1 MKNKINVI
9 HVFGS
14 LNVGGAESRMMDI
27 YRKIDRNKVNF
38 NFVSLDLS
46 ENQYFE
52 EEIKLRGGNINKVN
66 SPREIGVLSHLKEL
80 IKIFKVNNDNGKL
93 IIHAHTLHHCGLVML
108 AAKLSKVKIR
118 ISQSRATNTQHTNI
132 KSRIMVFI
140 GKILISVF
148 ATEMLAITKESAD
161 FLFFKKYIKNKKVK
175 IVPNAIQLDI
185 YKNISNEE
193 IIKLKKQYSI
203 TSNNVVIGHVGRF
216 EVMKNHK
223 FLIDLFFDYNKL
235 NPNSILVLIGDGT
248 LKMVMEKLV
257 KDLGLNNNVIFL
269 GIRSDV
275 YLWMNIFDVVLLP
288 SLFEGLPGVAS
299 EAQAAGTPCVL
310 SDTITNKSDLGLGLL
325 RYLSITGDKG
335 DWIKAI
341 NYYIKTNKPSF
352 SLIENKFDE
361 KNLSL
366 SKGIEVLNKI
376 YKIS

>member
-1 MKNKINVI
+1 
-9 HVFGS
+9 
-14 LNVGGAESRMMDI
+14 MMDI
-27 YRKIDRNKVNF
+27 YRKIDENKVNF
-38 NFVSLDLS
+38 DFVSLDLS
-46 ENQYFE
+46 ENQYYE

-118 ISQSRATNTQHTNI
+118 ISQSRNTKTQHTNI
-132 KSRIMVFI
+132 KSRITVFI

-148 ATEMLAITKESAD
+148 ATEMIAITKESAD
-161 FLFFKKYIKNKKVK
+161 YLFFKKYIKNKKVK
-175 IVPNAIQLDI
+175 IVPNAIDLDK
-185 YKNISNEE
+185 YKNISKEE
-193 IIKLKKQYSI
+193 IIKLKKQYNIS
-203 TSNNVVIGHVGRF
+203 SDYNVIGHVGRF
-216 EVMKNHK
+216 EKMKNHK
-223 FLIDLFFDYNKL
+223 FLIDLFFHYNKL

-248 LKMVMEKLV
+248 LKKPMKKLV
-257 KDLGLNNNVIFL
+257 QDLGLNNNVTFL

-310 SDTITNKSDLGLGLL
+310 SDNITAKSDLGIGLL
-325 RYLSITGDKG
+325 RYLSITGDKD
-335 DWIKAI
+335 DWVKGI
-341 NYYIKTNKPSF
+341 NYSLKIKTPSF
-352 SLIENKFDE
+352 SLIESKFDQ

-366 SKGIEVLNKI
+366 NKGIEALNKI
-376 YKIS
+376 YKIN

>member
-1 MKNKINVI
+1 
-9 HVFGS
+9 
-14 LNVGGAESRMMDI
+14 
-27 YRKIDRNKVNF
+27 
-38 NFVSLDLS
+38 
-46 ENQYFE
+46 
-52 EEIKLRGGNINKVN
+52 
-66 SPREIGVLSHLKEL
+66 
-80 IKIFKVNNDNGKL
+80 
-93 IIHAHTLHHCGLVML
+93 
-108 AAKLSKVKIR
+108 
-118 ISQSRATNTQHTNI
+118 
-132 KSRIMVFI
+132 MVFI

-193 IIKLKKQYSI
+193 IIKLKKQYTI

-275 YLWMNIFDVVLLP
+275 YLWMNIFDLVLLP

-310 SDTITNKSDLGLGLL
+310 SNTITNKSDLGLGLL